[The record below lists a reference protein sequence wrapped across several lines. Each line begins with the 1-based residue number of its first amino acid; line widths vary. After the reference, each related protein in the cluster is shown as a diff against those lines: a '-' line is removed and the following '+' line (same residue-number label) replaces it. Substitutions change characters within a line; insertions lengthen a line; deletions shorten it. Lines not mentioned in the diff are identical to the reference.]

1 MSLPVSK
8 YYGDKNM
15 VFGFLI
21 VCIKGSKNMYVVFDK
36 SKLVKTKENIERFV
50 TWIGQPIS

>member
-1 MSLPVSK
+1 
-8 YYGDKNM
+8 M